1 MKTVLLQKLFP
12 CLVIG
17 GLAGCASQQSPS
29 AVAAPVQNNSTTI
42 TQTIV
47 VKGEKFSPAAFLK
60 EMYAANRR
68 FAFGKHHDCGVWM
81 ISRHSVPLKNGR
93 TIQEA
98 AALAEVRAKK
108 QIASFLGSKM
118 TSYDKA
124 YMASYKGDSGT
135 VTTSVLESFSQI
147 DVQQLLR
154 GVTLFQQDVRD
165 GKLTA
170 AYYVTG
176 KLVDAAKELE
186 KQLRSAPPGVVRA
199 VGFGVIVE
207 NRIPPAK
214 RSAVQSALRNAVEQ
228 VMGTTV
234 IGSSQLMDNDKVK
247 AKVIS
252 QTAGK
257 VKQYRIVKEGR
268 SNQNYQVIV
277 NAEVDEKHIWDNY
290 SAIVRSMGNPDFFIN
305 TQDPDLRYALNGFLA
320 ELGLSVTDDA
330 AKAHFTVNADC
341 RYMAIKD
348 EHYGNGIQIDLGIV
362 LSDVK
367 TNRQLFSMK
376 NVPRLT
382 SSYSGSFH
390 QVRRSAAQKAFRSIK
405 KQIHIK
411 LDRVIM
417 DWVLNGH
424 PVEIVIHNFNGDREV
439 AKKILSAINLVPCAK
454 TDTYL
459 IEGNDLKF
467 NCSYTGPTADLEDF
481 LIERLSRDHSADM
494 QLPKTISISLSK
506 LEMSF

>member
-1 MKTVLLQKLFP
+1 MNKGIYSLFA
-12 CLVIG
+12 LSFIAI
-17 GLAGCASQQSPS
+17 LTGCASQNSS
-29 AVAAPVQNNSTTI
+29 TVSAPVEKNVDSSTV
-42 TQTIV
+42 QTVI
-47 VKGEKFSPAAFLK
+47 VKGEEFSPDVFLK
-60 EMYAANRR
+60 KMYDTNRR
-68 FAFGKHHDCGVWM
+68 FAFGKHYDCGVWM

-93 TIQEA
+93 TVQEA

-124 YMASYKGDSGT
+124 YMASYKGDNGT
-135 VTTSVLESFSQI
+135 VTTSVLESFSQV
-147 DVQQLLR
+147 DVQQMLR
-154 GVTLFQQDVRD
+154 GVTLFQQDVKD

-176 KLVDAAKELE
+176 KLINAAADLD

-199 VGFGVIVE
+199 VGFGIIID
-207 NRIPPAK
+207 NRLAPAK
-214 RSAVQSALRNAVEQ
+214 RSAIQNALRNAVEQ

-257 VKQYRIVKEGR
+257 VKQYRIVRENR
-268 SNQNYQVIV
+268 INQNYQVIV
-277 NAEVDEKHIWDNY
+277 NAEIDEKHILDNY

-305 TQDPDLRYALNGFLA
+305 TQDPDLYYALNGFLA
-320 ELGLSVTDDA
+320 QLGIKVIHDKT
-330 AKAHFTVNADC
+330 KAHFIVDADC
-341 RYMAIKD
+341 QYLGIKD
-348 EHYGNGIQIDLGIV
+348 EHYGNGIQIDLGII

-367 TNRQLFSMK
+367 TGQQLFSIR
-376 NVPRLT
+376 NIPRLT
-382 SSYSGSFH
+382 SSYSGNFH
-390 QVRRSAAQKAFRSIK
+390 QIRQSAAEKAFRSMK
-405 KQIHIK
+405 KQIHK
-411 LDRVIM
+411 NLDKVIM

-424 PVEIVIHNFNGDREV
+424 PVEIVIHNFNGDREI
-439 AKKILSAINLVPCAK
+439 AKKILSAINLVPCAQA
-454 TDTYL
+454 DTYFV
-459 IEGNDLKF
+459 EGNDLKF

-481 LIERLSRDHSADM
+481 LIERLSRDYSADM
-494 QLPKTISISLSK
+494 QLPKTINISLSK

>member
-1 MKTVLLQKLFP
+1 MKSAFSILAVFMLL
-12 CLVIG
+12 V
-17 GLAGCASQQSPS
+17 LAGCNSQNGSVVPTP
-29 AVAAPVQNNSTTI
+29 AENNTTPTTVQTVI
-42 TQTIV
+42 
-47 VKGEKFSPAAFLK
+47 VKGEEFSPDAFLK
-60 EMYAANRR
+60 EMYATNRR
-68 FAFGKHHDCGVWM
+68 FAFGNHHDCGVWM

-93 TIQEA
+93 SVQEA

-124 YMASYKGDSGT
+124 YMTSYKGDSVT
-135 VTTSVLESFSQI
+135 VTTSVIESFSQI
-147 DVQQLLR
+147 DIQQMLR
-154 GVTLFQQDVRD
+154 GVTLFQQDVKD
-165 GKLTA
+165 NKLTA

-176 KLVDAAKELE
+176 KLSNAAKELE

-199 VGFGVIVE
+199 VGFGMIVD
-207 NRIPPAK
+207 NRIPQAK
-214 RSAVQSALRNAVEQ
+214 RNAIQNALRNAVEQ

-252 QTAGK
+252 QTVGK
-257 VKQYRIVKEGR
+257 VKQYRIVREGR
-268 SNQNYQVIV
+268 LNQNYQVIL
-277 NAEVDEKHIWDNY
+277 NAEVNEKHILDNY

-320 ELGLSVTDDA
+320 ELGLSVTTDST
-330 AKAHFTVNADC
+330 KAHFIVNADC
-341 RYMAIKD
+341 QYIAVKD

-367 TNRQLFSMK
+367 TNQQLFSMR
-376 NVPRLT
+376 NTPRLT
-382 SSYSGSFH
+382 STYSGSFH
-390 QVRRSAAQKAFRSIK
+390 QVRQSAAQKAFRSMR
-405 KQIHIK
+405 KQIHTK
-411 LDRVIM
+411 LDKVIM

-424 PVEIVIHNFNGDREV
+424 PVEIIIHNFDGNREI
-439 AKKILSAINLVPCAK
+439 AKKILSAINLVPCAQ

-459 IEGNDLKF
+459 IDGNDLKF
-467 NCSYTGPTADLEDF
+467 NCTYTGPTADLEDF
-481 LIERLSRDHSADM
+481 LIERLSRDYSTDM
-494 QLPKTISISLSK
+494 QLPKTINISLSK